1 MSVRSNNVFMPK
13 QQQKHISFTATK
25 IVSKPTKVVFRTSD
39 GKVVDF
45 KAKKDVPKSVKIEF
59 YAKKKK

>member
-1 MSVRSNNVFMPK
+1 MPK